1 MNKDEIF
8 QYLLSHGFTQKDKEY
23 RKDILVA
30 RHNEEKNRLEVF
42 YDVGE
47 KLPAYLYYDLIK
59 DFKPN
64 TIDSFFTNLYEA
76 IKTFDEDENKQ
87 GSIETAKTP

>member
-8 QYLLSHGFTQKDKEY
+8 QYLLSHGFTRKDNEY

-47 KLPAYLYYDLIK
+47 KLPVYWYYDLIK
-59 DFKPN
+59 DFKPGTVEN
-64 TIDSFFTNLYEA
+64 FFTNLYEA
-76 IKTFDEDENKQ
+76 IKTFDEDEK
-87 GSIETAKTP
+87 